1 MRTEQTRHRARSA
14 LASSHARRLGIRSVL
29 AGVRAVIVASAAT
42 IAPVAH
48 GIVLQAQG
56 ASQAAPTVDPAVV
69 ARIRALKAE
78 ASRLQQQRQTAPGE
92 EFMEMQRRIEQI
104 TADVSGMPETEWTTW
119 VMPFPSVLGR
129 VAKDPSQP
137 RSTATYIS
145 EAVRR
150 AEARVRGIGF
160 GDIEFTVSNNLSEVV
175 VRGERWMVA
184 LAAEAMREEVEH
196 VWNRFQAMESERS
209 VLEVQERENKASE
222 ARAGLI
228 RLDWAGG
235 TLQDFVK
242 AVQGMAPQ
250 QPVNVVLLDDA
261 AAVNAVKIA
270 PISVRDVTPTAL
282 FRSLVHLAPEGS
294 QLIVTVT
301 GDMAAAAGDAESGA
315 RDAGRATGAPII
327 TIRARRTVGA
337 AEAAAKAAQ
346 PSVVVIDL
354 YVYLLGDDGENDDG
368 ENIEGGPAKER
379 LDRLMD
385 AVGAAL
391 TLDDRPVVAAQLRIH
406 APTGLLFVKGDE
418 GQVSLVNEVI
428 NCIVGQ

>member
-14 LASSHARRLGIRSVL
+14 FAFIHARRLGIRSVL

-78 ASRLQQQRQTAPGE
+78 ASRLQQQRQTVPGE
-92 EFMEMQRRIEQI
+92 EFMEMHRRIEQI

-196 VWNRFQAMESERS
+196 VWNRVGVMDVERIA
-209 VLEVQERENKASE
+209 LEAQERENKASE
-222 ARAGLI
+222 AGAGLI

-301 GDMAAAAGDAESGA
+301 GDMAAAAGDAEPGA

-354 YVYLLGDDGENDDG
+354 SVYLQSDDGD
-368 ENIEGGPAKER
+368 NIESGPAKER

-391 TLDDRPVVAAQLRIH
+391 ALDDRPVVAAQLRIH

-428 NCIVGQ
+428 NCIAGQ

>member
-14 LASSHARRLGIRSVL
+14 FASSHARRLGIRSVL

-69 ARIRALKAE
+69 ARIRALKTE
-78 ASRLQQQRQTAPGE
+78 ASRLQQQRQTVPALGE
-92 EFMEMQRRIEQI
+92 ESKEMQRRIEQI

-160 GDIEFTVSNNLSEVV
+160 GDVDFTVSNNLSEVV

-196 VWNRFQAMESERS
+196 VWKRVGVMDDERIA
-209 VLEVQERENKASE
+209 LEAQERENKASE

-250 QPVNVVLLDDA
+250 QPVNVVLLDDD

-354 YVYLLGDDGENDDG
+354 SVYLLSADGG
-368 ENIEGGPAKER
+368 NIEGGPAKER

-391 TLDDRPVVAAQLRIH
+391 ALDDRPVVAAQLRIH

-418 GQVSLVNEVI
+418 GQVSLVHEVI
-428 NCIVGQ
+428 DHIAGQQ

>member
-14 LASSHARRLGIRSVL
+14 FAFIHARRLGIRSVL

-78 ASRLQQQRQTAPGE
+78 ASRLQQQRQTATAPGE

-301 GDMAAAAGDAESGA
+301 GDMAAAAGDAEPGA

-354 YVYLLGDDGENDDG
+354 YVYLLSADGD
-368 ENIEGGPAKER
+368 NIEGGPAKER

-418 GQVSLVNEVI
+418 VQVSLVNEVI
-428 NCIVGQ
+428 NCIAGQ

>member
-14 LASSHARRLGIRSVL
+14 FAFIHARRLGIRSVL

-78 ASRLQQQRQTAPGE
+78 ASRLQQQRQTATAPGE

-301 GDMAAAAGDAESGA
+301 GDMAAAAGDAEPGA

-354 YVYLLGDDGENDDG
+354 SVYLLSADG
-368 ENIEGGPAKER
+368 ENIESGPAKKA

-418 GQVSLVNEVI
+418 VQVSLVNEVI
-428 NCIVGQ
+428 NCIAGQ

>member
-14 LASSHARRLGIRSVL
+14 FASSHARRLGIRSVL

-78 ASRLQQQRQTAPGE
+78 ASRLQQQRQTVPALGE
-92 EFMEMQRRIEQI
+92 ESKEMQRRIEQI

-160 GDIEFTVSNNLSEVV
+160 GDVDFTVSNNLSEVV

-196 VWNRFQAMESERS
+196 VWNRVGVMDGERIA
-209 VLEVQERENKASE
+209 LEAQERENKASE

-250 QPVNVVLLDDA
+250 QPVNVVLLDDD

-354 YVYLLGDDGENDDG
+354 SVYLLSADG

-391 TLDDRPVVAAQLRIH
+391 ALDDRPVVAAQLRIH

-428 NCIVGQ
+428 NCIAGQ

>member
-1 MRTEQTRHRARSA
+1 MRTEQTRHCARSA
-14 LASSHARRLGIRSVL
+14 FASSHARRLGIRSVL

-78 ASRLQQQRQTAPGE
+78 ASRLQQQRQTATAPGE

-301 GDMAAAAGDAESGA
+301 GDMAAAAGDAEPGA

-354 YVYLLGDDGENDDG
+354 SVYLLSADG
-368 ENIEGGPAKER
+368 ENIESGPAKKA

-391 TLDDRPVVAAQLRIH
+391 ALDDRPVVAAQLRIH

>member
-14 LASSHARRLGIRSVL
+14 FAFIHARRLGIRSVL

-78 ASRLQQQRQTAPGE
+78 ASRLQQQRQTATAPGE

-301 GDMAAAAGDAESGA
+301 GDMAAAAGDAEPGA

-354 YVYLLGDDGENDDG
+354 SVYLLSADGG
-368 ENIEGGPAKER
+368 NIEGGPAKER

-391 TLDDRPVVAAQLRIH
+391 ALDDRPVVAAQLRIH

>member
-14 LASSHARRLGIRSVL
+14 FAFIHARRLGIRSVL

-78 ASRLQQQRQTAPGE
+78 ASRLQQQRQTATAPGE

-301 GDMAAAAGDAESGA
+301 GDMAAAAGDAEPGA

-327 TIRARRTVGA
+327 TIRARRAVGA

-354 YVYLLGDDGENDDG
+354 SQYLDWEGNG
-368 ENIEGGPAKER
+368 IEGGPAKER

-391 TLDDRPVVAAQLRIH
+391 ALDDRPVVAAQLRIH

-418 GQVSLVNEVI
+418 VQVSLVNEVI
-428 NCIVGQ
+428 NCIAGQ

>member
-14 LASSHARRLGIRSVL
+14 FAFIHARRLGIRSVL

-78 ASRLQQQRQTAPGE
+78 ASRLQQQRQTVPGE
-92 EFMEMQRRIEQI
+92 EFMEMHRRIEQI

-301 GDMAAAAGDAESGA
+301 GDMAAAAGDAEPGA

-354 YVYLLGDDGENDDG
+354 SVYLLSADG

>member
-14 LASSHARRLGIRSVL
+14 FAFIHARRLGIRSVL

-69 ARIRALKAE
+69 ARIRELKAE
-78 ASRLQQQRQTAPGE
+78 ASRLQQQRQTVPALGE
-92 EFMEMQRRIEQI
+92 ESKEMQRRIEQI

-160 GDIEFTVSNNLSEVV
+160 GDVDFTVSNNLSEVV

-301 GDMAAAAGDAESGA
+301 GDMAAAAGDAEPGA

-354 YVYLLGDDGENDDG
+354 YVYLLSAYGDT
-368 ENIEGGPAKER
+368 IEGGPAKER

-385 AVGAAL
+385 AIGAAL
-391 TLDDRPVVAAQLRIH
+391 ALDDRPVVAAQLRIH

-418 GQVSLVNEVI
+418 VQVSLVNEVI
-428 NCIVGQ
+428 NCIAGQ

>member
-14 LASSHARRLGIRSVL
+14 FAFIHARRLGIRSVL

-78 ASRLQQQRQTAPGE
+78 ASRLQQQRQTATAPGE

-301 GDMAAAAGDAESGA
+301 GDMAAAAGDAEPGA

-354 YVYLLGDDGENDDG
+354 SVYLLSADG
-368 ENIEGGPAKER
+368 ENIESGPAKER

-391 TLDDRPVVAAQLRIH
+391 ALDDRPVVAAQLRIH

>member
-14 LASSHARRLGIRSVL
+14 FASCHARRLGIRSVL

-48 GIVLQAQG
+48 GIVVQAQG

-196 VWNRFQAMESERS
+196 VWNRFQAMESERIA
-209 VLEVQERENKASE
+209 LEVQERENKASE

-242 AVQGMAPQ
+242 AVQGMAP

-301 GDMAAAAGDAESGA
+301 GDMAAAAGDAEPGA

-327 TIRARRTVGA
+327 TIRARRVVGA

-354 YVYLLGDDGENDDG
+354 SQYLDWEGNG
-368 ENIEGGPAKER
+368 IEGGPAKER
-379 LDRLMD
+379 LERLMD

-391 TLDDRPVVAAQLRIH
+391 ALDDRPVVAAQLRIH

-418 GQVSLVNEVI
+418 GQVSLVHEVI
-428 NCIVGQ
+428 DRIVGQ

>member
-78 ASRLQQQRQTAPGE
+78 ASRLQQQRQTATAPGE

-301 GDMAAAAGDAESGA
+301 GDMAAAAGDAEPGA

-354 YVYLLGDDGENDDG
+354 SVYLLSADG
-368 ENIEGGPAKER
+368 ENIESDPAKKA

-385 AVGAAL
+385 AIGAAL
-391 TLDDRPVVAAQLRIH
+391 ALDDRPVVAAQLRIH

-428 NCIVGQ
+428 NCIAGQ

>member
-14 LASSHARRLGIRSVL
+14 FASSHARRLGIRSVL

-69 ARIRALKAE
+69 ARIRELKAE
-78 ASRLQQQRQTAPGE
+78 ASRLQQQRQTVPALGE
-92 EFMEMQRRIEQI
+92 ESKEMQRRIEQI

-150 AEARVRGIGF
+150 TEARVRGIGF

-196 VWNRFQAMESERS
+196 VWNRVGVMDGERIA
-209 VLEVQERENKASE
+209 LEAQERENKASE

-354 YVYLLGDDGENDDG
+354 SVYLLSADG
-368 ENIEGGPAKER
+368 ENIESGPAKKA

-391 TLDDRPVVAAQLRIH
+391 ALDDRPVVAAQLRIH

>member
-14 LASSHARRLGIRSVL
+14 FASCHARRLGIRSVL

-78 ASRLQQQRQTAPGE
+78 ASRLQQQRQTVPALGE
-92 EFMEMQRRIEQI
+92 ESKEMQRRIEQI
-104 TADVSGMPETEWTTW
+104 TADVSGMPETEWTTL
-119 VMPFPSVLGR
+119 VMQFPSVLGR

-196 VWNRFQAMESERS
+196 VWNRFQAMESERIA
-209 VLEVQERENKASE
+209 LEVQERENKASE
-222 ARAGLI
+222 ARDGLI

-242 AVQGMAPQ
+242 AVQGMAP

-301 GDMAAAAGDAESGA
+301 GDMAAAAGDAEPGA

-327 TIRARRTVGA
+327 TIRARRVVGA

-354 YVYLLGDDGENDDG
+354 SQYLDWEGNG
-368 ENIEGGPAKER
+368 IEGGPAKER
-379 LDRLMD
+379 LERLMD

-391 TLDDRPVVAAQLRIH
+391 ALDDRPVVAAQLRIH

-418 GQVSLVNEVI
+418 GQVSLVHEVI
-428 NCIVGQ
+428 DRIVGQ

>member
-14 LASSHARRLGIRSVL
+14 FAFIHARRLGIRSVL

-92 EFMEMQRRIEQI
+92 ESKEMQRRIEQI

-301 GDMAAAAGDAESGA
+301 GDMAAAAGDAEPGA

-354 YVYLLGDDGENDDG
+354 SVYLLSADG
-368 ENIEGGPAKER
+368 ENIESGPAKKA

-385 AVGAAL
+385 AIGAAL
-391 TLDDRPVVAAQLRIH
+391 ALDDRPVVAAQLRIH

>member
-14 LASSHARRLGIRSVL
+14 FAFIHARRLGIRSVL

-78 ASRLQQQRQTAPGE
+78 ASRLQEQRQTAPGE
-92 EFMEMQRRIEQI
+92 ESKEMQRRIEQI

-196 VWNRFQAMESERS
+196 VWNRVVVMDDERIA
-209 VLEVQERENKASE
+209 LEAQERENKASE

-354 YVYLLGDDGENDDG
+354 SVYLLSADG
-368 ENIEGGPAKER
+368 ENIESGPAKKA

-385 AVGAAL
+385 AIGAAL
-391 TLDDRPVVAAQLRIH
+391 ALDDRPVVAAQLRIH

-428 NCIVGQ
+428 NCIAGQ

>member
-14 LASSHARRLGIRSVL
+14 FASSHARRLGIRSVL

-78 ASRLQQQRQTAPGE
+78 ASRLQQQRQTATAPGE

-175 VRGERWMVA
+175 VRGERWMLA

-301 GDMAAAAGDAESGA
+301 GDMAAAAGDAEPGA

-354 YVYLLGDDGENDDG
+354 YVYLLSADG

-391 TLDDRPVVAAQLRIH
+391 ALDDRPVVAAQLRIH

-418 GQVSLVNEVI
+418 VQVSLVNEVI
-428 NCIVGQ
+428 NCIAGQ

>member
-1 MRTEQTRHRARSA
+1 MRTEQTRHCARSA
-14 LASSHARRLGIRSVL
+14 FASSHARRLGIRSVL

-160 GDIEFTVSNNLSEVV
+160 GDIEVTVSNYLSEVV

-301 GDMAAAAGDAESGA
+301 GDMAAAAGDAEPGA

-327 TIRARRTVGA
+327 TIRARRAVGA

-354 YVYLLGDDGENDDG
+354 SVYLLSADG
-368 ENIEGGPAKER
+368 ENIESGPAKKA

-391 TLDDRPVVAAQLRIH
+391 ALDDRPVVAAQLRIH

>member
-14 LASSHARRLGIRSVL
+14 FAFIHARRLGIRSVL

-78 ASRLQQQRQTAPGE
+78 ASRLQQQRQTATAPGE

-301 GDMAAAAGDAESGA
+301 GDTAAAAGDAEPGA

-354 YVYLLGDDGENDDG
+354 YLYLRSDDG

-418 GQVSLVNEVI
+418 VQVSLVNEVI
-428 NCIVGQ
+428 NCIAGQ

>member
-56 ASQAAPTVDPAVV
+56 ASQEAPTVDPAVV
-69 ARIRALKAE
+69 ARIRALKVE
-78 ASRLQQQRQTAPGE
+78 ASRLQEQRQTAPGE
-92 EFMEMQRRIEQI
+92 KLMGMQRRIEQI

-250 QPVNVVLLDDA
+250 QPVNVVLLDDD

-354 YVYLLGDDGENDDG
+354 SVYLLSADG
-368 ENIEGGPAKER
+368 ENIESGPAKKA

-385 AVGAAL
+385 AIGAAL
-391 TLDDRPVVAAQLRIH
+391 ALDDRPVVAAQLRIH

>member
-14 LASSHARRLGIRSVL
+14 FASCHARRLGIRSVL

-48 GIVLQAQG
+48 GIVVQAQG

-196 VWNRFQAMESERS
+196 VWNRVVVMDGERIA
-209 VLEVQERENKASE
+209 LEAQERENKASE

-301 GDMAAAAGDAESGA
+301 GDMAAAAGDAEPGA

-327 TIRARRTVGA
+327 TIRARRVVGA

-354 YVYLLGDDGENDDG
+354 SQYLDWEGNG
-368 ENIEGGPAKER
+368 IESGPAKER

-391 TLDDRPVVAAQLRIH
+391 ALDDRPVVAAQLRIH

-418 GQVSLVNEVI
+418 GQVSLVHEVI
-428 NCIVGQ
+428 DRIVGQ

>member
-14 LASSHARRLGIRSVL
+14 FASCHARRLGIRSVL
-29 AGVRAVIVASAAT
+29 AGVRAVIVASTAT

-48 GIVLQAQG
+48 GIVVQAQG

-137 RSTATYIS
+137 RSTATYVS

-160 GDIEFTVSNNLSEVV
+160 GDIVFTVSNNLSEVV

-196 VWNRFQAMESERS
+196 VWNRVVVMDGERIA
-209 VLEVQERENKASE
+209 LEAQERENKASE

-250 QPVNVVLLDDA
+250 QPVNVVLLDDD

-301 GDMAAAAGDAESGA
+301 GDMAAAAGDAEPGA

-327 TIRARRTVGA
+327 TIRARRVVGA

-354 YVYLLGDDGENDDG
+354 SQYLDWEGNG
-368 ENIEGGPAKER
+368 IESGPAKER

-391 TLDDRPVVAAQLRIH
+391 ALDDRPVVAAQLRIH

-418 GQVSLVNEVI
+418 GQVSLVHEVI
-428 NCIVGQ
+428 DRIVGQ

>member
-14 LASSHARRLGIRSVL
+14 FAFIHARRLGIRSVL

-78 ASRLQQQRQTAPGE
+78 ASRLQEQRQTAPGE
-92 EFMEMQRRIEQI
+92 ESKEMQRRIEQI

-301 GDMAAAAGDAESGA
+301 GDMAAAAGDAEPGA

-354 YVYLLGDDGENDDG
+354 YVYLLSADGD
-368 ENIEGGPAKER
+368 NIEGGPAKER

>member
-14 LASSHARRLGIRSVL
+14 FAFIHARRLGIRSVL

-78 ASRLQQQRQTAPGE
+78 ASRLQQQRQTVPALGE
-92 EFMEMQRRIEQI
+92 ESKEMQRRIEQI

-209 VLEVQERENKASE
+209 VLEVQERENKARE

-250 QPVNVVLLDDA
+250 QPVNVVLLDDD

-301 GDMAAAAGDAESGA
+301 GDMAAAAGDAEPGA

-327 TIRARRTVGA
+327 TIRARRAVGA

-354 YVYLLGDDGENDDG
+354 SQYLDWEGNG
-368 ENIEGGPAKER
+368 IEGGPAKER

-391 TLDDRPVVAAQLRIH
+391 ALDDRPVVAAQLRIH

-418 GQVSLVNEVI
+418 GQVSLVHEVI

>member
-14 LASSHARRLGIRSVL
+14 FASSHARRLGIRSVL

-78 ASRLQQQRQTAPGE
+78 ASRLQQQRQTATAPGE

-301 GDMAAAAGDAESGA
+301 GDMAAAAGDAEPGA

-354 YVYLLGDDGENDDG
+354 SVYLLSADG
-368 ENIEGGPAKER
+368 ENIESGTAKKA

-391 TLDDRPVVAAQLRIH
+391 ALDDRPVVAAQLRIH

>member
-14 LASSHARRLGIRSVL
+14 FASCHARRLGIRSVL
-29 AGVRAVIVASAAT
+29 AGVRAVIVASTAT

-48 GIVLQAQG
+48 GIVVQAQG

-104 TADVSGMPETEWTTW
+104 TADVPGMPETEWTTW

-160 GDIEFTVSNNLSEVV
+160 GDIVFTVSNNLSEVV

-196 VWNRFQAMESERS
+196 VWNRVVVMDGERIA
-209 VLEVQERENKASE
+209 LEAQERENKASE

-250 QPVNVVLLDDA
+250 QPVNVVLLDDD

-301 GDMAAAAGDAESGA
+301 GDMAAAAGDAEPGA

-327 TIRARRTVGA
+327 TIRARRVVGA

-354 YVYLLGDDGENDDG
+354 SQYLDWEGNG
-368 ENIEGGPAKER
+368 IESGPAKER

-391 TLDDRPVVAAQLRIH
+391 ALDDRPVVAAQLRIH

-418 GQVSLVNEVI
+418 GQVSLVHEVI
-428 NCIVGQ
+428 GHIAGQQ

>member
-14 LASSHARRLGIRSVL
+14 FASSHARRLGIRSVL

-78 ASRLQQQRQTAPGE
+78 ASRLQQQRQTATAPGE

-196 VWNRFQAMESERS
+196 VWNRFQAMESERIA
-209 VLEVQERENKASE
+209 LEAQERENKARE

-250 QPVNVVLLDDA
+250 QPVNVVLLDDD

-354 YVYLLGDDGENDDG
+354 SVYLLSADGG
-368 ENIEGGPAKER
+368 NIEGAPAKER

-391 TLDDRPVVAAQLRIH
+391 ALDDRPVVAAQLRIH

>member
-14 LASSHARRLGIRSVL
+14 FASCHARRLGIRSVL
-29 AGVRAVIVASAAT
+29 AGVRAVIVASTAT

-48 GIVLQAQG
+48 GIVVQAQG

-92 EFMEMQRRIEQI
+92 EFMEFQRRIEQI

-209 VLEVQERENKASE
+209 VLEVQERENKARE

-301 GDMAAAAGDAESGA
+301 GDMAAAAGDAEPGA

-354 YVYLLGDDGENDDG
+354 SVYLLSADGG
-368 ENIEGGPAKER
+368 NIEGGPVGPAKER

-391 TLDDRPVVAAQLRIH
+391 ALDDRPVVAAQLRIH

-418 GQVSLVNEVI
+418 GQVSLVHEVI

>member
-14 LASSHARRLGIRSVL
+14 FASSHARRLGIRSVL

-69 ARIRALKAE
+69 ARIRELKAE
-78 ASRLQQQRQTAPGE
+78 ASRLQQQRQTVPALGE
-92 EFMEMQRRIEQI
+92 ESKEMQRRIEQI

-301 GDMAAAAGDAESGA
+301 GDMAAAAGDAEPGA

-354 YVYLLGDDGENDDG
+354 SVYLLSADG
-368 ENIEGGPAKER
+368 ENIESGPAKKA

-391 TLDDRPVVAAQLRIH
+391 ALDDRPVVAAQLRIH

-428 NCIVGQ
+428 NCIAGQ

>member
-14 LASSHARRLGIRSVL
+14 FAFIHARRLGIRSVL

-78 ASRLQQQRQTAPGE
+78 ASRLQQQRQTVPGE
-92 EFMEMQRRIEQI
+92 EFMEMHRRIEQI

-301 GDMAAAAGDAESGA
+301 GDMAAAAGDAEPGA

-354 YVYLLGDDGENDDG
+354 YVYLLGDDGEN
-368 ENIEGGPAKER
+368 IEGGPAKER

-391 TLDDRPVVAAQLRIH
+391 ALDDRPVVAAQLRIH

>member
-14 LASSHARRLGIRSVL
+14 FAFIHARRLGIRSVL

-78 ASRLQQQRQTAPGE
+78 ASRLQQQRQTATAPGE

-196 VWNRFQAMESERS
+196 VWNRVVVMDDERIA
-209 VLEVQERENKASE
+209 LEAQERENKASE

-301 GDMAAAAGDAESGA
+301 GDMAAAAGDAEPGA

-354 YVYLLGDDGENDDG
+354 SVYLLSADG
-368 ENIEGGPAKER
+368 ENIEGAPAKER

>member
-14 LASSHARRLGIRSVL
+14 FAFIHARRLGIRSVL

-78 ASRLQQQRQTAPGE
+78 ASRLQEQRQTVPALGE
-92 EFMEMQRRIEQI
+92 ESKEMQRRIEQI

-301 GDMAAAAGDAESGA
+301 GDMAAAAGDAEPGA

-354 YVYLLGDDGENDDG
+354 SVYLLSADG
-368 ENIEGGPAKER
+368 ENIESGPAKKA

-391 TLDDRPVVAAQLRIH
+391 ALDDRPVVAAQLRIH

>member
-14 LASSHARRLGIRSVL
+14 FAFIHARRLGIRSVL

-301 GDMAAAAGDAESGA
+301 GDMAAAAGDAEPGA

-354 YVYLLGDDGENDDG
+354 SVYLLSADG
-368 ENIEGGPAKER
+368 ENIEGAPAKER

-391 TLDDRPVVAAQLRIH
+391 ALDDRPVVAAQLRIH

-428 NCIVGQ
+428 NCIAGQ

>member
-78 ASRLQQQRQTAPGE
+78 ASRLQQQRQTATAPGE

-301 GDMAAAAGDAESGA
+301 GDMAAAAGDAEPGA

-354 YVYLLGDDGENDDG
+354 SVYLLSADG
-368 ENIEGGPAKER
+368 ENIESGPAKKA

-391 TLDDRPVVAAQLRIH
+391 ALDDRPVVAAQLRIH

-418 GQVSLVNEVI
+418 VQVSLVNEVI
-428 NCIVGQ
+428 NCIAGQ

>member
-14 LASSHARRLGIRSVL
+14 FAFIHARRLGIRSVL

-69 ARIRALKAE
+69 ARIRELKAE
-78 ASRLQQQRQTAPGE
+78 ASRLQQQRQTVPALGE
-92 EFMEMQRRIEQI
+92 ESKEMQRRIEQI

-250 QPVNVVLLDDA
+250 QPVNVVLLDDD

-354 YVYLLGDDGENDDG
+354 SVYLLSADG
-368 ENIEGGPAKER
+368 ENIESGPAKKA

-385 AVGAAL
+385 AIGAAL
-391 TLDDRPVVAAQLRIH
+391 ALDDRPVVAAQLRIH

>member
-14 LASSHARRLGIRSVL
+14 FAFIHARRLGIRSVL

-78 ASRLQQQRQTAPGE
+78 ASRLQQQRQTVPALGE
-92 EFMEMQRRIEQI
+92 ESKEMQRRIEQI

-175 VRGERWMVA
+175 VRGERWMLA

-301 GDMAAAAGDAESGA
+301 GDMAAAAGDAEPGA

-354 YVYLLGDDGENDDG
+354 SVYLLSADG
-368 ENIEGGPAKER
+368 ENIESGPAKKA

-385 AVGAAL
+385 AIGAAL

-428 NCIVGQ
+428 NCIAGQ